1 MTIQAQ
7 NYEKVFNYTNKMVK
21 KCKKIA
27 YLRIFEFGTVLAD
40 GVVNPIKSW
49 RYKMKKL
56 LILAMSVMMVAN
68 MSAQEAKAEKAECQK
83 NKKECK
89 MTKEQRI
96 EMDIK
101 FLTDEL
107 YLSDEQAAKFAV
119 TYREFIAAKEKLN
132 KEFAAKFGKDLNERQ
147 VARVLHFHGPKPQG
161 PKHKGPRPEFK
172 DGKGPRPE
180 GKPCPKKD

>member
-1 MTIQAQ
+1 
-7 NYEKVFNYTNKMVK
+7 
-21 KCKKIA
+21 
-27 YLRIFEFGTVLAD
+27 
-40 GVVNPIKSW
+40 
-49 RYKMKKL
+49 MKKL

-107 YLSDEQAAKFAV
+107 YLSDEQAAKFAI